1 MKSTLLLALVLLPTL
16 TFAQKHGKK
25 KHTVPA
31 VFSTAR
37 YVWVQSMDGDLF
49 TPGLLP
55 ADRQAIVDVQNALQ
69 DWGRYVLTARR
80 SDADLIFVVR
90 TGRLADAKVGGGVGT
105 PNAGPM
111 GNPNAGQ
118 MGNSNSGP
126 MGNPNAGPQQRPM
139 GTGVMYG
146 GDVGPPDDMLKVV
159 STNTEGNGM
168 QVWLRSEEGGLA
180 SPFIP
185 LFQQLKTAVDHDYPR

>member
-16 TFAQKHGKK
+16 AFAQKHGKK

-31 VFSTAR
+31 VFNSAR

-90 TGRLADAKVGGGVGT
+90 TGRLADAKVGGSVGT

-111 GNPNAGQ
+111 GNPNAG
-118 MGNSNSGP
+118 
-126 MGNPNAGPQQRPM
+126 PQQHPM

-159 STNTEGNGM
+159 STNSDGNGM

-180 SPFIP
+180 SPFVP
-185 LFQQLKTAVDHDYPR
+185 LFRQLKTAVDHDYPR